1 MIWHTLIVEVFFVYI
16 YIHALSA
23 VSRHDEYQYLDLIN
37 QILTHGSLKG
47 DRTGVGTKSIFGAQM
62 RYMYMESKLFMK
74 YVPIIMKKGS
84 SDLISFSQK
93 SVWNLVI
100 HDWKLVHL
108 S

>member
-74 YVPIIMKKGS
+74 YVPIIMKKGAQ
-84 SDLISFSQK
+84 I
-93 SVWNLVI
+93 
-100 HDWKLVHL
+100 
-108 S
+108 